1 MEMFIGVLLAIP
13 LGLIPAFIAKKKG
26 HSFGLWWL
34 YGWALFIVAIIHV
47 MFIEDKTASQN
58 LNYYS
63 NNSTAP
69 TQYTQVPARPV
80 ENPVGANQSSKKSVG
95 SVSEELYALKDLL
108 DKGIISQE
116 EFEVKKKEVL
126 DL

>member
-1 MEMFIGVLLAIP
+1 MEMFVGVLLAIP

-63 NNSTAP
+63 NNSTTS
-69 TQYTQVPARPV
+69 TQYTQVPIRPV
-80 ENPVGANQSSKKSVG
+80 EANQSSKKSVG
-95 SVSEELYALKDLL
+95 NVSEELYALKDLL
-108 DKGIISQE
+108 DKGIISQD
-116 EFEVKKKEVL
+116 EFEVKKKEIL